1 MPFSPALSKATPSN
15 NKDRT
20 PAGSFLFRE
29 RAGFIRRQKEV
40 LVTSY
45 FLLLLGGAC
54 QGLMVSID
62 GILADSLSLFE
73 VCFFVHAIG
82 AVVLLLYIL
91 VRGGGRVRLAGAP
104 PYVYLVG
111 FLGVA
116 LVVSSSFCSNRMGA
130 ALTMAVS
137 VAGQMA
143 ASALVD
149 HYGMFG
155 VPVVRWSWRRLPPYL
170 LILAGLGLMLW

>member
-1 MPFSPALSKATPSN
+1 M
-15 NKDRT
+15 D
-20 PAGSFLFRE
+20 
-29 RAGFIRRQKEV
+29 
-40 LVTSY
+40 TSY
-45 FLLLLGGAC
+45 LLLLLGGAC

-62 GILADSLSLFE
+62 GILADHLSLLE

-82 AVVLLLYIL
+82 AVLLLLHIFI
-91 VRGGGRVRLAGAP
+91 RGGGKIRLGGAP
-104 PYVYLVG
+104 IYVYFVG
-111 FLGVA
+111 IMGVA
-116 LVVSSSFCSNRMGA
+116 LVTSSSFCANRVGA

-137 VAGQMA
+137 VFGQMA